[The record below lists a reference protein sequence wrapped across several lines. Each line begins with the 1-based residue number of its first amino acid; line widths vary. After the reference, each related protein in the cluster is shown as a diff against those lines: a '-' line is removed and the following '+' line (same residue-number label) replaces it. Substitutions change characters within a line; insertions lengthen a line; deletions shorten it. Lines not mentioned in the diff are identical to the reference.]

1 MKRFLQNANKDHH
14 LMSIA
19 AGSIAEVIYA
29 NVPCLLDSVCT
40 CTVLCSKIV
49 PLPLLSNLTNGI
61 AGIIQDTVLCC
72 ASFIEHARRSHSS
85 TWLDRPNPK
94 LIINKIFIIEKKTY
108 SLLHNRHY
116 RPNTLCYIIASEL

>member
-1 MKRFLQNANKDHH
+1 MKPFLQNANKDHH

-94 LIINKIFIIEKKTY
+94 LIINKIFIIEKK
-108 SLLHNRHY
+108 L
-116 RPNTLCYIIASEL
+116 TLYYIIATTGPILFVT